1 MTLLWILLGILVL
14 LFLLSM
20 LSAHVVLEYRESVS
34 LTLSVLFL
42 NFRLFPK
49 KKKKIRL
56 SDYSK
61 KAIEK
66 RKRREKRL
74 AKKQKPKKQASKSEN
89 KAEEKGIVERL
100 GQIRDILIALLGKT
114 FGHLS
119 VSATRIRI
127 LVATGDAA
135 STAILFGAVNGAVV
149 FLMEALDHFG
159 SLKNKPKDELE
170 IRPDYL
176 AEKTTVDIRFVF
188 SLRVWH
194 ILDILL
200 QTFFTYIKS
209 KKQKTKP

>member
-1 MTLLWILLGILVL
+1 MILPWIIIGLLILLS
-14 LFLLSM
+14 LLSM
-20 LSAHVVLEYRESVS
+20 LSAHIVLEYREDIT

-42 NFRLFPK
+42 KFQFFPT

-66 RKRREKRL
+66 KKRREQKT
-74 AKKQKPKKQASKSEN
+74 AKKKKPQKQSTSKEA
-89 KAEEKGIVERL
+89 KTEKKGIVERL
-100 GQIRDILIALLGKT
+100 KDIRELVTVLLDKT

-119 VSATRIRI
+119 VRAARIRI

-135 STAILFGAVNGAVV
+135 STAILFGAVNGGVV
-149 FLMEALDHFG
+149 FLLETLDRFG
-159 SLKNKPKDELE
+159 TLKATRKDEIE
-170 IRPDYL
+170 VRPDYL
-176 AEKTTVDIRFVF
+176 AEKTTADIRLIF

-200 QTFFTYIKS
+200 KTFRTYIKTKN
-209 KKQKTKP
+209 KK